1 MFGVVLWSDVQDEK
15 AVIWCEDHGDL
26 AFYRKPKSGCAVDLD
41 AGDLVQFDLSLD
53 EHLRLAHN
61 PKLVREGLCPDI
73 ADRLDTTTS
82 LGERA
87 KKPRTSGKI
96 IPLSEFRSPP
106 TMGGH
111 RLRQTVNAR
120 S

>member
-1 MFGVVLWSDVQDEK
+1 MFGVVLWSDVQDQK

-26 AFYRKPKSGCAVDLD
+26 AYYRKPKFGRAIDLD
-41 AGDLVQFDLSLD
+41 AGDWVQFDLSLD

-61 PKLVREGLCPDI
+61 PKLVSEGLCPDI
-73 ADRLDTTTS
+73 AIQLETTTPP
-82 LGERA
+82 GERA
-87 KKPRTSGKI
+87 KEPRMSGKV

-106 TMGGH
+106 KTVGH
-111 RLRQTVNAR
+111 RPRQTVNAR